1 MTKRQYLLQHI
12 LHLSVLLR
20 ETADPKQQQ
29 NLEKALLFYAK
40 ELHSLDAASRIPPFK
55 Q

>member
-12 LHLSVLLR
+12 LHLSAKLNETTSKKQR
-20 ETADPKQQQ
+20 ENIEQ
-29 NLEKALLFYAK
+29 ALLFYARELERVDK
-40 ELHSLDAASRIPPFK
+40 EQRREYI